1 MLPRRERLTSS
12 GAFRAVVARG
22 RSFRGRFF
30 SLYYLPRSGGPSR
43 LGVSAGKKVGGAVQR
58 NRAKRLLR
66 EAFRA
71 LRGRLSGPAYVVLV
85 ARSDAAAAGLAQVRA
100 ELESLMQRARLL
112 SPPAGEAS

>member
-1 MLPRRERLTSS
+1 MLPRRERLTRP

-22 RSFRGRFF
+22 RSYRGRFL
-30 SLYYLPRSGGPSR
+30 SLYFLPRSSGPTR

-71 LRGRLSGPAYVVLV
+71 LKERLDGAYYVVLV
-85 ARSDAAAAGLAQVRA
+85 ARPETARVGLSAVRG
-100 ELESLMQRARLL
+100 ELESLMRRARIVAQ
-112 SPPAGEAS
+112 PAGEIS